1 MGGFVGNIPD
11 GSLVIG
17 LEWIMAFA
25 RLLVDGW
32 LD

>member
-1 MGGFVGNIPD
+1 MGGVIGDIPD
-11 GSLVIG
+11 GDVALG

-25 RLLVDGW
+25 LLLVDGW